1 MRRDCGWFSNRAD
14 MIWRA
19 QPARSMLL
27 LVPQG
32 CDETAA
38 STLVRDWTLRNF
50 KLPLAYKDH
59 NPVCVILTSDSMQS
73 CAHFANTF
81 AKRLCRPLSIELE
94 ADPDDYPTDTIQSAV
109 EGLLNAGY
117 YPILIIERFHAFA
130 QIKDSG
136 MTSVLSGLRSLEHA
150 GQLTT
155 LAFSPLTY
163 TMIRRLMQEGQPFLN
178 SVYGDNHDQAFM
190 TPLSREDFVQYA
202 TDRGISLGRANWL
215 YIRGGGPDVV
225 YSTLIDISSSSDSLI
240 IEACIDRIGDTLDKF
255 LERSFAA
262 GIEDQGLLLSTLAV
276 GRLLKQQVSFLASN
290 PLSPFLM
297 KKNSAGNVVCS
308 TQILAR
314 KILRRDQPRWS
325 LYGACLEAIGSGEYQ
340 KAGDIANCLDDE
352 DSRLTAFKN
361 LVLLRSALFSRPGL
375 GLLGIEWANVAKL
388 ADSILISE
396 ALIPDGVLGW
406 TRSVSDWANLIIDN
420 GEGAIN
426 RLQVDALT
434 SLAADKGVRIIILYM
449 VYSFVKEVSTLESPS
464 QRILHLVNIP
474 EAILQA
480 IASGF
485 CDLDYRKPAEPFPEA
500 NYSEFFGGV
509 SEFLVPSA
517 NQKMTL
523 TSLLVVVPA
532 MLSFRQLKNCEAFT
546 DKKSIKSLQQKL
558 VDCVRNPASHTIVDF
573 LEKDS
578 RFLLELCL
586 IWVESWIRM
595 EGFKSFD
602 DLPVVHNTPTSE
614 DIAAMLVG

>member
-1 MRRDCGWFSNRAD
+1 MRRSCEWFSDRAD

-38 STLVRDWTLRNF
+38 STLVREWTLRNF
-50 KLPLAYKDH
+50 KLPSAYKDH
-59 NPVCVILTSDSMQS
+59 SPVCVALTSDSMQS

-94 ADPDDYPTDTIQSAV
+94 ADPDDYPTDTIQLAV
-109 EGLLNAGY
+109 EGLLDAGY
-117 YPILIIERFHAFA
+117 YPIIVIERFHAFA
-130 QIKDSG
+130 LIKDSG
-136 MTSVLSGLRSLEHA
+136 MTSVLSGMRSLEHA

-163 TMIRRLMQEGQPFLN
+163 TMIRRLMQDGQPFLN

-190 TPLSREDFVQYA
+190 TPISREDFVQYA
-202 TDRGISLGRANWL
+202 IDRGITHGRANWL
-215 YIRGGGPDVV
+215 YVRGGGPDAV
-225 YSTLIDISSSSDSLI
+225 YSTLIDVSSSPDSLI
-240 IEACIDRIGDTLDKF
+240 IEKCIDRIGDTLDKF
-255 LERSFAA
+255 LERSFAT
-262 GIEDQGLLLSTLAV
+262 GVEDQDLILSTLAV

-297 KKNSAGNVVCS
+297 KKTADGNTVCS
-308 TQILAR
+308 SQILAR
-314 KILRRDQPRWS
+314 KILRRDQPKWS
-325 LYGACLEAIGSGEYQ
+325 LYGECLQAIGSGEYQ
-340 KAGDIANCLDDE
+340 KAGDIARCLEDD
-352 DSRLTAFKN
+352 DSRLTVFKN
-361 LVLLRSALFSRPGL
+361 VVLLRSALFSRPGL
-375 GLLGIEWANVAKL
+375 GLLGIEWGVVGRL
-388 ADSILISE
+388 ADNIIDSKSRVPDDILE
-396 ALIPDGVLGW
+396 W
-406 TRSVSDWANLIIDN
+406 THSVSEWANLIVNN

-434 SLAADKGVRIIILYM
+434 SLAANKNVRIVVLYM
-449 VYSFVKEVSTLESPS
+449 VYSFVKEVSLLESPS

-474 EAILQA
+474 EAILQT

-485 CDLDYRKPAEPFPEA
+485 CDIDYKKPTEPFPEA
-500 NYSEFFGGV
+500 NYSEFFSGV
-509 SEFLVPSA
+509 SEFLVPSP

-532 MLSFRQLKNCEAFT
+532 LLSFRELKNCEAFT
-546 DKKSIKSLQQKL
+546 DRKNIKSLQQKL

-586 IWVESWIRM
+586 NWVESWIRM
-595 EGFKSFD
+595 EGFQEFD
-602 DLPVVHNTPTSE
+602 DLPVVRNTPTSE